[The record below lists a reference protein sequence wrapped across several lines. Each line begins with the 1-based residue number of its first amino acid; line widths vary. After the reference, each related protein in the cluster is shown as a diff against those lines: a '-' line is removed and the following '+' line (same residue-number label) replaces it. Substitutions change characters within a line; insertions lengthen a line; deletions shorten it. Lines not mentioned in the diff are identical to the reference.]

1 MAGNKIKTFSIV
13 EWSVLAIVIFAT
25 LSLQPTPEE
34 ATEVELE
41 STKITGT
48 VELSTRSA
56 MNSLGLD
63 DFKLG
68 PLATVDLIS
77 NPVISQNCLDCQ
89 FPVTGIN
96 VYGQVI
102 ITELIDQDNRQ
113 GRVEA
118 ILNLTYLREIDS
130 QDLIYR
136 EWLIFDWNAGDL
148 SSNLEIQIVHN
159 PPRWSPTANNHA
171 SFIEIENGITTR
183 SGPEIIVQF
192 LIENKTSISGCL
204 PDSFLCRGTSPDAN
218 LITTSTPLEQSLE
231 ISHPQTW
238 TKYDISQTGET
249 PQEKLS
255 IRDLFELEQE
265 LDQTASWCPI
275 IDQPIQN
282 SKSWEVSYSQ
292 STISPLS
299 SWLYALSI
307 PTNSFSPTGE
317 VWSEAEYADFTCST
331 LTDNDGNLN
340 LGVFSNS
347 F

>member
-13 EWSVLAIVIFAT
+13 EWFVLAIVILAT

-34 ATEVELE
+34 PAEVELE

-48 VELSTRSA
+48 LELSTRSA

-68 PLATVDLIS
+68 PLATFDLIS
-77 NPVISQNCLDCQ
+77 NPVISKNCLDCQ

-118 ILNLTYLREIDS
+118 ILNLSYLREIDS

-159 PPRWSPTANNHA
+159 PPRWSPETNNHA
-171 SFIEIENGITTR
+171 SFIKTENGIITR

-192 LIENKTSISGCL
+192 LTENQTSISGCL

-218 LITTSTPLEQSLE
+218 LITSSVPLEQSLE
-231 ISHPQTW
+231 INHPQTW
-238 TKYDISQTGET
+238 TKYNLSQTGET
-249 PQEKLS
+249 PKEKLS

-265 LDQTASWCPI
+265 LDQTISWCPI
-275 IDQPIQN
+275 TDQTVEN
-282 SKSWEVSYSQ
+282 SKSWGVSYSQ

-307 PTNSFSPTGE
+307 PTNSFSPAGE
-317 VWSEAEYADFTCST
+317 VWSEAEYPDFTCST
-331 LTDNDGNLN
+331 LTGDNGSLN
-340 LGVFSNS
+340 LGIFSQ
-347 F
+347 